1 MHFYRLIKKF
11 LMALPLIF
19 LAILVAACGSNSGST
34 TTTASTSTST
44 SSASACVSFASG
56 LVQSIANN
64 TLLVATRQ
72 GKEMQVVYTSAT
84 VFMKQ
89 VAGKQSDLQEG
100 MRVTAAITQNP
111 DNSYTA
117 TLISLRSG
125 SLGRSGFGAGGN
137 GTATPGVRICGNNGR
152 AFQGGTPGAQGGQ
165 RTGSRTRHS
174 LSGTIAQLN
183 GNTLVITDRSG
194 NDISVTLNAATRIIN
209 TTSVSASDVKFG
221 DTISATGTTD
231 SSGILHA
238 VQVVIQSGQSATPAP
253 TATNQ

>member
-19 LAILVAACGSNSGST
+19 LAILVAACGST
-34 TTTASTSTST
+34 TTTAATSTST
-44 SSASACVSFASG
+44 SSASACVSVASG

-89 VAGKQSDLQEG
+89 VVGKQSDLQEG

-137 GTATPGVRICGNNGR
+137 GTATPGGVRICGNNGR

-238 VQVVIQSGQSATPAP
+238 VQVLIQSGQSATPTP
-253 TATNQ
+253 TTTNQ

>member
-1 MHFYRLIKKF
+1 MHLYRLIKKF

-34 TTTASTSTST
+34 TTTAATSTST
-44 SSASACVSFASG
+44 SSASACVSVASG

-72 GKEMQVVYTSAT
+72 GKEMQVVYTSVT

-125 SLGRSGFGAGGN
+125 ALGRSGSGSG
-137 GTATPGVRICGNNGR
+137 GTATPSRTCSSNGR
-152 AFQGGTPGAQGGQ
+152 GFQGGTPGTQGSQ

-183 GNTLVITDRSG
+183 GNTLVITDRTG

-209 TTSVSASDVKFG
+209 TTSASASDVKLG
-221 DTISATGTTD
+221 DTISAIGITD

-238 VQVVIQSGQSATPAP
+238 VQVLIQSDQSATPAP
-253 TATNQ
+253 TTTNQ